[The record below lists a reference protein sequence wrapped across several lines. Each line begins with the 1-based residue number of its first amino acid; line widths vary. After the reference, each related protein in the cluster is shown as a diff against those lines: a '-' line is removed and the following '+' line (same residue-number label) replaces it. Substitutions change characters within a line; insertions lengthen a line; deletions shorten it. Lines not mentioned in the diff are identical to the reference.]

1 MQTQKQKSTP
11 LSLQI
16 TNIHAIISPNVNLD
30 AFINQK
36 FNSQISN
43 QQNLASSLERLKSY
57 QQDFRLSHLPPLER
71 RRLSNASK
79 CALSLITT
87 QNNAKQNPPQKPMPI
102 VFSSTLGEI
111 NRCFNMLLNLQDSY
125 LLSPTSFSMS
135 VLNATPALLA
145 IATKNNAEI
154 SAISANPS
162 LEYGII
168 NAYTKLK
175 DSAKTENKINEI
187 DEVLVLSY
195 YEGLCEAYNHYKEHQ
210 NNAPLQSISKNE
222 PPFLLLALTISLP
235 NQSQTNQSQTSQ
247 NLTNQNP
254 QTPTYNATLEITQDK
269 THTHNP
275 NNAKQ
280 NSLEIITSELDFLS
294 AINALD
300 STSDISYSLHTNDS
314 MIFKWHI
321 TKI

>member
-1 MQTQKQKSTP
+1 MQTQKQKSTT

-30 AFINQK
+30 AFIHQK

-57 QQDFRLSHLPPLER
+57 QQDFNLSHLPPLER

-79 CALSLITT
+79 CALSLITP

-269 THTHNP
+269 TPTHNP

-294 AINALD
+294 AIHALD
-300 STSDISYSLHTNDS
+300 SASDISYCLRTNDS

>member
-1 MQTQKQKSTP
+1 MQTQKQKSTT

-30 AFINQK
+30 AFIHQK

-43 QQNLASSLERLKSY
+43 QQNLARSLDCLKSY

-79 CALSLITT
+79 CALSLITP

-111 NRCFNMLLNLQDSY
+111 NRCFNMLLSLQDSY

-175 DSAKTENKINEI
+175 DSAKLKNEIDEI

-195 YEGLCEAYNHYKEHQ
+195 YEGLCEVYNHYKEHQ

-222 PPFLLLALTISLP
+222 PPFLLLALTTSLP
-235 NQSQTNQSQTSQ
+235 NQSQTNQIHK
-247 NLTNQNP
+247 NKTNQNP
-254 QTPTYNATLEITQDK
+254 QNPTYNATLEITHDK
-269 THTHNP
+269 TITHNP

-294 AINALD
+294 AIHALD
-300 STSDISYSLHTNDS
+300 SASDISYSLRINDS

>member
-1 MQTQKQKSTP
+1 MQSKKQKSMT
-11 LSLQI
+11 LSLQM

-30 AFINQK
+30 AFVCQK
-36 FNSQISN
+36 SN
-43 QQNLASSLERLKSY
+43 QQNLATSIDSLKSY
-57 QQDFRLSHLPPLER
+57 QQDFHLSHLPPLER

-79 CALSLITT
+79 CVFSLLS
-87 QNNAKQNPPQKPMPI
+87 PQEHTNKPKSTPTKPLPI

-175 DSAKTENKINEI
+175 DSANHI

-195 YEGLCEAYNHYKEHQ
+195 YEGLCEMYNHYKENQ
-210 NNAPLQSISKNE
+210 NNPPLQSISTNE
-222 PPFLLLALTISLP
+222 PPFLLLALKIHLP
-235 NQSQTNQSQTSQ
+235 RQNQ
-247 NLTNQNP
+247 TNQNP
-254 QTPTYNATLEITQDK
+254 QNPIYNATREITHDNK
-269 THTHNP
+269 PANNP
-275 NNAKQ
+275 KRD
-280 NSLEIITSELDFLS
+280 SLEIITSELDFLS

-300 STSDISYSLHTNDS
+300 SAKNVSYCLRTNDS

>member
-1 MQTQKQKSTP
+1 MT
-11 LSLQI
+11 LSLQM

-30 AFINQK
+30 AFVCQK
-36 FNSQISN
+36 SN
-43 QQNLASSLERLKSY
+43 QQNLATSIDSLKSY
-57 QQDFRLSHLPPLER
+57 QQDFHLSHLPPLER

-79 CALSLITT
+79 CVFSLLS
-87 QNNAKQNPPQKPMPI
+87 PQEHTNKPKSTPTKPLPI

-175 DSAKTENKINEI
+175 DSANHI

-195 YEGLCEAYNHYKEHQ
+195 YEGLCEIYNDYKQNQPQ
-210 NNAPLQSISKNE
+210 NNAPLQSISKNK
-222 PPFLLLALTISLP
+222 PPFLLLSLKISLP
-235 NQSQTNQSQTSQ
+235 KQNQTNQ
-247 NLTNQNP
+247 NLINQN
-254 QTPTYNATLEITQDK
+254 PTYNATREITHDNK
-269 THTHNP
+269 PANNP
-275 NNAKQ
+275 KHD
-280 NSLEIITSELDFLS
+280 SLEIITSELDFLS

-300 STSDISYSLHTNDS
+300 SAKSFSYCILPKENDS